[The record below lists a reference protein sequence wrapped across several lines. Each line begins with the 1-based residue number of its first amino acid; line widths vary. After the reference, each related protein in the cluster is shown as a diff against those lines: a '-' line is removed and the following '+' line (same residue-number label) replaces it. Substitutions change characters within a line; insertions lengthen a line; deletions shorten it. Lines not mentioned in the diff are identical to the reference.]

1 VDSIVIDPPPA
12 ASNQMSI
19 VKPRMKTTQDRAQ
32 RKVRADLPWLATVK
46 LPWGLELRVLNM
58 SSSGILVETT
68 SKLMPGTVANIEIA
82 GADEKVVIPARF
94 VRSEIVGVD
103 GLGVRYRTA
112 AVFDREVDLDGPRA
126 ALARVSS
133 TPQGLASWLQQLSGD
148 LERKAGPEALRDR
161 IEKGLCRL
169 VAAREVRVLD
179 APEPPADTGDSIYFG
194 MSAGGKRCVLQVTF
208 EPGYEP
214 SELDFKMLQAGASLG
229 AVMLQL
235 TDAG

>member
-1 VDSIVIDPPPA
+1 MDSIIVDPPPA
-12 ASNQMSI
+12 PSSQVSI
-19 VKPRMKTTQDRAQ
+19 VKPRMKPTQNRAE
-32 RKVRADLPWLATVK
+32 RKTVADLPWLTKIK
-46 LPWGLELRVLNM
+46 LPWGLEVRLLNM
-58 SSSGILVETT
+58 SATGMLVETT
-68 SKLMPGTVANIEIA
+68 SKLTPGTVANIEIA

-103 GLGVRYRTA
+103 ALGVRYRTA
-112 AVFDREVDLDGPRA
+112 VVFDREVDLDGPRA

-133 TPQGLASWLQQLSGD
+133 TPQGLAGWLQQLSGD
-148 LERKAGPEALRDR
+148 LERNAGLEALRDR

-169 VAAREVRVLD
+169 VSAREVRVLET
-179 APEPPADTGDSIYFG
+179 PEPPGETGDSIQFG
-194 MSAGGKRCVLQVTF
+194 MSAGGKRRVLLVTF

-235 TDAG
+235 TDAA